1 MNMEMLEDI
10 EIAVSQWLSENGHPR
25 ESEKCPLSTNDRLCN
40 SENSPMEI
48 WPKIN
53 APGRKVG
60 YARVSTKD
68 QKLRMQLEGLKAI
81 GCAPIFRDHGISGAK
96 GKRPGLD
103 RALKFLKPGDSLVV
117 FKLDRLGRSVLHLSD
132 LLTRFHKEGIHF
144 CSMSEGINTTT
155 PSGKMIF
162 HVLAAVAEFHRD
174 IIIENTLAGL
184 EAAKASGKRLGPEY
198 KLDIE
203 TIAGAHQCVMQ
214 NGESIASVARRYG
227 VSRSTIKRGFE
238 RLEKHL

>member
-1 MNMEMLEDI
+1 MEIYSDI
-10 EIAVSQWLSENGHPR
+10 ESAISQWLSENDHPK
-25 ESEKCPLSTNDRLCN
+25 EPEKCPLSVNDRQCN
-40 SENSPMEI
+40 SEIAVMDLFPQ
-48 WPKIN
+48 IN

-81 GCAPIFRDHGISGAK
+81 GCKPIFKDHGISGAK

-103 RALKFLKPGDSLVV
+103 DALKFLKPGDSLVV

-132 LLTRFHKEGIHF
+132 LLTRFNNEGIHF

-155 PSGKMIF
+155 PSGKMVYHI
-162 HVLAAVAEFHRD
+162 LSAVAEFHRD

-184 EAAKASGKRLGPEY
+184 EAAKASGKRLGPKY

-203 TIAGAHQCVMQ
+203 TIAHAHESVMQ
-214 NGESIASVARRYG
+214 RGESISAVARRYR
-227 VSRSTIKRGFE
+227 VSRSTITRGFE
-238 RLEKHL
+238 RLERQVY

>member
-1 MNMEMLEDI
+1 METIEEI
-10 EIAVSQWLSENGHPR
+10 EIAISQWLSENERPK
-25 ESEKCPLSTNDRLCN
+25 EPQKCQLSITDRLCN
-40 SENSPMEI
+40 SENVDMDF
-48 WPKIN
+48 WPQIN

-81 GCAPIFRDHGISGAK
+81 GCNPIFKDHGISGAK

-103 RALKFLKPGDSLVV
+103 EALKFLRPGDSLVV

-155 PSGKMIF
+155 PTGKMIF
-162 HVLAAVAEFHRD
+162 HVLAAIAEFNRD
-174 IIIENTLAGL
+174 LIVENTLSGL
-184 EAAKASGKRLGPEY
+184 EAAKASGKRLGPAY

-203 TIAGAHQCVMQ
+203 TIANAHQSVMQ
-214 NGESIASVARRYG
+214 RGDSIASVARRHG
-227 VSRSTIKRGFE
+227 VSRSTITRGFE
-238 RLEKHL
+238 RLEKHLYL

>member
-1 MNMEMLEDI
+1 MEIIKDI
-10 EIAVSQWLSENGHPR
+10 ETAISQWLSENDNPKEHP
-25 ESEKCPLSTNDRLCN
+25 KCPPSIDDRLCN
-40 SENSPMEI
+40 NEITAMEG
-48 WPKIN
+48 WSKIS
-53 APGRKVG
+53 APGRRVG

-68 QKLRMQLEGLKAI
+68 QKLRMQLEALKAI
-81 GCAPIFRDHGISGAK
+81 GCNPIFKDHGISGAK

-103 RALKFLKPGDSLVV
+103 KALKLLRPGDSLVV

-132 LLTRFHKEGIHF
+132 LLTRFQNEGIHF

-174 IIIENTLAGL
+174 IIIENTLSGL
-184 EAAKASGKRLGPEY
+184 EAAKASGKRLGPDY

-203 TIAGAHQCVMQ
+203 TIAHAHQSVMQ

-238 RLEKHL
+238 RLENHL

>member
-1 MNMEMLEDI
+1 MEIYEDI
-10 EIAVSQWLSENGHPR
+10 ESAISQWLSENGNPK
-25 ESEKCPLSTNDRLCN
+25 EPQKCQLSVDDRLCN
-40 SENSPMEI
+40 SEIAAMEV
-48 WPKIN
+48 WPQIN

-81 GCAPIFRDHGISGAK
+81 GCKPIFKDHGISGAK

-103 RALKFLKPGDSLVV
+103 KALKFLKPGDSLVV
-117 FKLDRLGRSVLHLSD
+117 FKLDRLGRSVLHLAD
-132 LLTRFHKEGIHF
+132 LLTRFNNEGIHF

-155 PSGKMIF
+155 PSGKMVYYI
-162 HVLAAVAEFHRD
+162 LSAVAEFHRD

-203 TIAGAHQCVMQ
+203 TIAHAHQSVMQ
-214 NGESIASVARRYG
+214 RGESIASVARRYG

-238 RLEKHL
+238 RLEKPL

>member
-1 MNMEMLEDI
+1 MEIYNEI
-10 EIAVSQWLSENGHPR
+10 ESAISQWLSENGLPK
-25 ESEKCPLSTNDRLCN
+25 ESQKCPLSLDDRLCN
-40 SENSPMEI
+40 SEIAVMDLFPQ
-48 WPKIN
+48 IN

-81 GCAPIFRDHGISGAK
+81 GCKPIFKDHGISGAK
-96 GKRPGLD
+96 DKRPGLD
-103 RALKFLKPGDSLVV
+103 NALKFLKPGDSLVV

-132 LLTRFHKEGIHF
+132 LLTRFHNEGIHF

-174 IIIENTLAGL
+174 LIIENTLAGL
-184 EAAKASGKRLGPEY
+184 EAAKASGKRLGPAY

-203 TIAGAHQCVMQ
+203 TLVHAHESVMQ
-214 NGESIASVARRYG
+214 RGESVASVARRYG
-227 VSRSTIKRGFE
+227 VSRSTITRGFD
-238 RLEKHL
+238 RLEQIE

>member
-1 MNMEMLEDI
+1 MEIIENI
-10 EIAVSQWLSENGHPR
+10 EIAISQWLSE
-25 ESEKCPLSTNDRLCN
+25 SENQKEHQKCQLSANHRLCN
-40 SENSPMEI
+40 SGNVDMNF
-48 WPKIN
+48 WPQIKV
-53 APGRKVG
+53 PGRKVG

-81 GCAPIFRDHGISGAK
+81 GCDRIFKDHGISGAK

-103 RALKFLKPGDSLVV
+103 DALKYLRPGDSLVV

-132 LLTRFHKEGIHF
+132 LLTRFHNEGIHF

-162 HVLAAVAEFHRD
+162 HVLAAIAEFHRD
-174 IIIENTLAGL
+174 LIVENTLAGL
-184 EAAKASGKRLGPEY
+184 EAAKAKGKRLGPAY

-203 TIAGAHQCVMQ
+203 TIAGAHRCVMQ
-214 NGESIASVARRYG
+214 RGESISSVAKRYG
-227 VSRSTIKRGFE
+227 ISRSTILRGFE
-238 RLEKHL
+238 RLEKHLYL